1 MNPRINE
8 LMTAKEVA
16 EKLGISKQ
24 GVFYHGAR
32 GHITQIKAFG
42 MFLFLKRSV
51 NKFKGGFKK

>member
-16 EKLGISKQ
+16 ETLGISKQ

-51 NKFKGGFKK
+51 NKFRCNH